1 MEEKIL
7 FREGVEHI
15 YSIAFD
21 TLLLFGL
28 TASPFWSTLVVNR
41 VEFSVCVHL
50 QNVCQRPTMVGVDT
64 KKVDTYRG
72 LLRGKA
78 RIMEGV

>member
-1 MEEKIL
+1 MEGKIL

-28 TASPFWSTLVVNR
+28 TASPFWSTLVVNH
-41 VEFSVCVHL
+41 VEFSVC
-50 QNVCQRPTMVGVDT
+50 RPSAKCVSKTNYG
-64 KKVDTYRG
+64 R
-72 LLRGKA
+72 R
-78 RIMEGV
+78 